1 MTKHLTYN
9 VNGSFE
15 SLMMGFGEKKWES
28 FQMMS
33 ALDFLRC
40 YDPKFMMPEEYV
52 QQILAKSS
60 RKYDEAQLEQ
70 ARENWLSDYLQKFK
84 TRLKEIVQ
92 SSDLTSKFYNL
103 PDITSV

>member
-52 QQILAKSS
+52 Q
-60 RKYDEAQLEQ
+60 
-70 ARENWLSDYLQKFK
+70 
-84 TRLKEIVQ
+84 
-92 SSDLTSKFYNL
+92 
-103 PDITSV
+103 